1 MEEKEFIT
9 YGIKKFIPSKFK
21 KIRNRKY
28 CNKPSGGLWAS
39 SIDSKIGWKDYCIS
53 SSYYKKDG
61 LKNYIKFKI
70 KPESNI
76 YIIDSLN
83 DLYSLPF
90 QINDDMF
97 GQTYIDFK
105 KMAESG
111 YQGVYLT
118 EKGLTRTSSFLGYE
132 FNLYGWDVESLV
144 IFDPNIM
151 ISSSKLPR
159 IKLKKNWKKTVVI
172 VKTRKNTDPENP
184 ELLRWEQGY
193 KEADYNSVIVERGCT
208 YSSKKSFIRA
218 LRRLQHQI
226 GDDSSARFIMK

>member
-28 CNKPSGGLWAS
+28 CSKPSGGLWAS

-53 SSYYKKDG
+53 SSYYKKGG

-159 IKLKKNWKKTVVI
+159 IKLKKELEENCGNSKNKK
-172 VKTRKNTDPENP
+172 KHRP
-184 ELLRWEQGY
+184 
-193 KEADYNSVIVERGCT
+193 
-208 YSSKKSFIRA
+208 
-218 LRRLQHQI
+218 
-226 GDDSSARFIMK
+226 